1 MLKKVIR
8 KVVSRVQIAF
18 SVSRQT
24 LVVLTTNR
32 SIDSKTKSMTIRV
45 ACKLDMEKPYDHA
58 N

>member
-24 LVVLTTNR
+24 LVVLTTNKA
-32 SIDSKTKSMTIRV
+32 IDSKTKSMTIRV
-45 ACKLDMEKPYDHA
+45 ACKLDGETL
-58 N
+58 